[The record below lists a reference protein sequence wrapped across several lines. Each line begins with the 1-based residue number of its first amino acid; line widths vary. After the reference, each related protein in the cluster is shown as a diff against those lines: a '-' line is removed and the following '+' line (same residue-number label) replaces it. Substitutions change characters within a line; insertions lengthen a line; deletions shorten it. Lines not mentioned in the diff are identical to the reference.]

1 MKLNLDFLKFSD
13 KKSKR
18 SKKSG
23 IERKLKK
30 EVDETFTWK
39 NIWKHFALFC
49 MFFGFI
55 LKNLP
60 VIHKIPLPFLGSVG
74 GLGSLIFLVSA
85 LYLAYKHRDVVTIIF
100 AMLKFFVIALIS
112 LLFMLL
118 TGGVYY
124 FFRRSKIDKDIRQ
137 GLDITGLPKNMSGG
151 GRRQKFSSRRKQKG
165 GATSENSS
173 ELQQERMHK
182 INN

>member
-1 MKLNLDFLKFSD
+1 
-13 KKSKR
+13 
-18 SKKSG
+18 
-23 IERKLKK
+23 
-30 EVDETFTWK
+30 
-39 NIWKHFALFC
+39 

-173 ELQQERMHK
+173 ELQQERNAQNK
-182 INN
+182 QLKKKVDGLISLIPVNILSELSKDYKKDY